1 MRNKK
6 RWTGIVTA
14 LVVGAMCLG
23 GIGNATVQAYFNRG
37 TVGVSVGKGTVSV
50 EAGSNTSVSV
60 SLTPASDSQL
70 EGCGMAECPQ
80 ICGEKDCLDANGQC
94 TCNGKTYKTYN
105 TSVSVSSSNTS
116 VATASYSSG
125 TLTVHGVS
133 EGTAVITLT
142 ASLRQFS
149 SGTTSVTV
157 DVSKKPSSNDN
168 NNSSGNDNNN
178 SSGNNNSSSGSHNT
192 SNGNNTSSS
201 TSGNTNSSSSSSSG
215 NKDNSATANQVGG
228 TTTSEEETAEEVT
241 EEENADGVTVV
252 ESDRGT
258 ITFVPIKEGKMGSD
272 YLEAIKGKEKEY
284 VDFQE
289 KDDAGNILYAWE
301 FLGTDVKNVF
311 DMDFSVTS
319 SKTAFDGCKLFRD
332 VQALYLRF
340 AHDGKLPGK
349 AKVFIKVPE
358 DMKNGSK
365 WYLYHYDSKK
375 ETAEE
380 LAKELV
386 VENGYITIELDECY
400 DCVLSE
406 KEISAKEE
414 KVTTT
419 TNEVKDEPEEISSNS
434 SMIYVIVAV
443 IVVLAAGAWLLI
455 SKKKKQ
461 NETTDAVSE
470 KTAEEATELT
480 PENKMEETA
489 ELAPESKVEETAE
502 LVKEDKTENNE
513 AE

>member
-1 MRNKK
+1 MMNKK
-6 RWTGIVTA
+6 RWAGIIA
-14 LVVGAMCLG
+14 AAVVGTMSVTG
-23 GIGNATVQAYFNRG
+23 VGNSTVQAYFNRG
-37 TVGVSVGKGTVSV
+37 TVGVSVGKGSVSV

-70 EGCGMAECPQ
+70 PGCGMAECPQ
-80 ICGEKDCLDANGQC
+80 ICGEKECLDANGQC
-94 TCNGKTYKTYN
+94 TCNGKTYQTYH

-142 ASLRQFS
+142 AALRQFS

-157 DVSKKPSSNDN
+157 NVSKKPSSGDN
-168 NNSSGNDNNN
+168 NTSGGNNSSSSGSNT
-178 SSGNNNSSSGSHNT
+178 SSGNNT
-192 SNGNNTSSS
+192 T
-201 TSGNTNSSSSSSSG
+201 TNENHTTSSSSSTG
-215 NKDNSATANQVGG
+215 KNNNSTDKSTTASQVGG
-228 TTTSEEETAEEVT
+228 DTTTEETTEELI

-252 ESDRGT
+252 ESDKGT
-258 ITFVPIKEGKMGSD
+258 ITFVPIKDGKMGSE
-272 YLEAIKGKEKEY
+272 YLEAIQGKEKEY

-289 KDDAGNILYAWE
+289 KDDAGNIVYAWE
-301 FLGTDVKNVF
+301 FLGTDVKSVF

-319 SKTAFDGCKLFRD
+319 SKTAFDGCKIFRN

-358 DMKNGSK
+358 DMQNGSK

-375 ETAEE
+375 DSAEE

-386 VENGYITIELDECY
+386 VENGYVTIELEECF
-400 DCVLSE
+400 DCVLSD
-406 KEISAKEE
+406 KEISAKDEMV
-414 KVTTT
+414 VTS
-419 TNEVKDEPEEISSNS
+419 NEAENETEAASSNS
-434 SMIYVIVAV
+434 SMIYIVAA
-443 IVVLAAGAWLLI
+443 ILIALAAGIYLFLF
-455 SKKKKQ
+455 SKQAKNRKAENASENPVKEEKAQ
-461 NETTDAVSE
+461 KETTEEDTVKEENTEEVVNETELSE
-470 KTAEEATELT
+470 
-480 PENKMEETA
+480 ENK
-489 ELAPESKVEETAE
+489 V
-502 LVKEDKTENNE
+502 ENNE